1 MDFAYIG
8 RGDGKCEMCGQTAR
22 ARWHTILECQVTKN
36 LWDRLGPT
44 LTKLDSTPTSAWEM
58 GLGLEG
64 LSDRVRLRNRLTFT
78 LRSAILAMRWI
89 AVRNVELAT
98 FNIWSAFLTQ
108 LKRELVEEYW
118 TAKLNGGVAN
128 FVRDSLAGDV
138 LGKLNDD
145 GFLEWGSLLEH
156 VRVGYWDLYK

>member
-22 ARWHTILECQVTKN
+22 VRWLTVLECQVTRN

-44 LTKLDSTPTSAWEM
+44 LMRLDSTPSSAWEM

-78 LRSAILAMRWI
+78 LRSAI
-89 AVRNVELAT
+89 
-98 FNIWSAFLTQ
+98 Q
-108 LKRELVEEYW
+108 
-118 TAKLNGGVAN
+118 
-128 FVRDSLAGDV
+128 
-138 LGKLNDD
+138 
-145 GFLEWGSLLEH
+145 
-156 VRVGYWDLYK
+156 